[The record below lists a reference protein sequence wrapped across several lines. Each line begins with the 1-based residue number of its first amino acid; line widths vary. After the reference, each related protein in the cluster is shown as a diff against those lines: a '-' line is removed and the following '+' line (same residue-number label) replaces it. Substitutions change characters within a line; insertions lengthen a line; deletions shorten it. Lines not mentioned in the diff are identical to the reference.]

1 MKWSQ
6 TTLIVALP
14 VVLILLLAASTY
26 QVAFN
31 QVAVKVRFDEG
42 EVIREPGL
50 RLKWPW
56 PIEHVQHYDRRL
68 QTLDTPETE
77 IKTIDGKNVIV
88 GAYALWTIEDPLQFY
103 RRVRTV
109 DEAEKQMRS
118 RISQAQAAVIGQ
130 SNLSDFVNLDA
141 ALVEQK
147 YDALLQRMRETVA
160 PGLLADYGIRVAELG
175 LRRISLPRETTQEV
189 FNSMRAER
197 NKLAARFREEGKS
210 QAEGIKA
217 RANSEA
223 KQILEFASS
232 KAQEIKSAGVQ
243 ASTRI
248 YEQIAAEDAEFFE
261 WLRWLDALKASL
273 AQKTTVF
280 LDQNSPLFG
289 PFVYP
294 PVERL
299 PAPAAAAPA
308 GGQ

>member
-56 PIEHVQHYDRRL
+56 PIEHVQHYDQRL

-147 YDALLQRMRETVA
+147 YDALLERMRETVA
-160 PGLLADYGIRVAELG
+160 PGLRADYGIHVAELG

-273 AQKTTVF
+273 AQKTTIF

-289 PFVYP
+289 PFVNP
-294 PVERL
+294 PAV
-299 PAPAAAAPA
+299 PPAAGAATAA
-308 GGQ
+308 GAH

>member
-1 MKWSQ
+1 MRWSL
-6 TTLIVALP
+6 TTLIVAVP

-42 EVIREPGL
+42 AVIREPGL
-50 RLKWPW
+50 KWKWPW

-147 YDALLQRMRETVA
+147 YDAMLQRMRETVA

-223 KQILEFASS
+223 KQILEFANS

-261 WLRWLDALKASL
+261 WLRWLDALRASL
-273 AQKTTVF
+273 AQKTTIF

-289 PFVYP
+289 PFVHP

-299 PAPAAAAPA
+299 PAAAAAAPA